1 MHCVHS
7 LWSDSIFLFSFQ
19 RSSARTNGIQRS
31 VHRCGAL
38 SIELLQRQITLMLHY
53 SSLLEVC
60 DLYCNQHSSTHTKR
74 SFTPGICVLT
84 QLLAHA
90 LSNSLSSGAQTSLA
104 FLSSR
109 TLSTMLWR
117 SRHLKKLSR
126 PSQHTARALRS
137 GAMKPPSWEGAGGG
151 GAGGE
156 EEPPNQPIVNVC
168 CVVRG

>member
-1 MHCVHS
+1 MHS
-7 LWSDSIFLFSFQ
+7 RLRIQSNLLFSLK
-19 RSSARTNGIQRS
+19 RSSARAHSIIRS
-31 VHRCGAL
+31 VHGCGAL
-38 SIELLQRQITLMLHY
+38 SIELLQRQVTLVLHY

-60 DLYCNQHSSTHTKR
+60 DLYCHQHSPLITLSGDRFPTD
-74 SFTPGICVLT
+74 IVLT

-90 LSNSLSSGAQTSLA
+90 LSNSLSSGAHTSLA

-109 TLSTMLWR
+109 TLSMMLWR

-156 EEPPNQPIVNVC
+156 EEPPNQPIVGLC
-168 CVVRG
+168 CMVSG